1 MEGRER
7 VVSTTFGHV
16 IQFASP
22 DGKHWTDWFRHVIPD
37 NEHARTLLK
46 DLRKNFPN
54 LIFKLITRETTV
66 IGHEV
71 NE

>member
-1 MEGRER
+1 M
-7 VVSTTFGHV
+7 STTFGHV

-22 DGKHWTDWFRHVIPD
+22 DGEYCTDWFDHAIPD

-54 LIFKLITRETTV
+54 LTFRLITRETTV
-66 IGHEV
+66 IEHEV